1 MYPPEVKDYSLDVI
15 ANTSDSKVLYCKFFG
30 NPIPTISWD
39 YQIAH
44 TEQFDSATIESSEV
58 ISRLIISSL
67 TYKDSGAVSCSAKS
81 LLGEAKA
88 EGTLDVHGTYSKYL
102 RHCHEKSIYC
112 PKETEK
118 L

>member
-1 MYPPEVKDYSLDVI
+1 MYPPEVRDYSLDLI

-39 YQIAH
+39 YQFAH
-44 TEQFDSATIESSEV
+44 AEQFDSATIESSEA
-58 ISRLIISSL
+58 ISRLVISNL
-67 TYKDSGAVSCSAKS
+67 TYKDSGDVSCSAKS

-102 RHCHEKSIYC
+102 RHCHEKRIYYL
-112 PKETEK
+112 K
-118 L
+118 